1 MKLLL
6 LAMNF
11 LNRKE
16 VAMFDTLHL
25 TNMLRLEVE
34 SIPETGLPL
43 DAFPDKIQEI
53 ILNLARYENFNVEY
67 TASIILS
74 AVATAIG
81 NSCHIRIKGEWKTCP
96 SLYMMLVGR
105 PGLGKTPPLGFIY
118 KPINEYDDRLHE
130 KYNEEYD
137 EYERAM
143 SAGKHG
149 TDGEERLLKKPNF
162 ITTVIYDSTPEA
174 MMNIHQ
180 HNQRGITLVVDEI
193 LALFNSVKRYN
204 SKNNLI
210 EDLLTAYS
218 GQPLKIIRKSESR
231 PVLIKNPCINVIGS
245 VQTNMLQ
252 EVFRTEFLANG
263 LLDRFLF
270 VYPKNRKIS
279 GWRREE
285 INTLRPDIMNQWRT
299 IINRVFSIPCIL
311 DDKGT
316 TVNPRILTMSDDA
329 EECFYEW
336 YNGIIDAVNAIEDD
350 ADVEETEEVSE
361 QKHQLEK
368 KVDKY
373 ANIIFGSDDPEEKTG
388 EEVDDEE
395 LVRAKAKKN
404 KFDSGYDFFDEAP
417 KKSMGV
423 IKSSDLRD
431 AEDFD
436 VIGEVER
443 KAETVKQ
450 NALEKENNKETE
462 GEQTDKRSTE
472 EVLANVGKNIGNAL
486 RGFAGGVK
494 NFGIHC
500 GYFCKNVSIMIKRKR
515 AIAKRKK
522 AEEERRERER
532 QKAERARMRAE
543 RGESDGLVQVH
554 SRTDRRPQ
562 QNRRPANRNKRR

>member
-1 MKLLL
+1 MKPLQSG
-6 LAMNF
+6 MF
-11 LNRKE
+11 YRNRE
-16 VAMFDTLHL
+16 ETIMYDNLHL
-25 TNMLRLEVE
+25 TNMLRSEVE
-34 SIPETGLPL
+34 HIPETGLPL
-43 DAFPDKIQEI
+43 DVFPDKIQEI

-130 KYNEEYD
+130 KYNEECD

-143 SAGKHG
+143 SVGKHG
-149 TDGEERLLKKPNF
+149 NEVEGQLLKKPNF
-162 ITTVIYDSTPEA
+162 VTTVIYDSTPEA

-180 HNQRGITLVVDEI
+180 YNQRGITLVVDEI

-218 GQPLKIIRKSESR
+218 GQPLKVIRKSESR
-231 PVLIKNPCINVIGS
+231 PILIKNPCINVIGS

-285 INTLRPDIMNQWRT
+285 RNTVRPDIMNQWRT

-311 DDKGT
+311 DEKGM

-350 ADVEETEEVSE
+350 ADVESRKMKLNGHVARLALLFQIMKWATDDDDMQYIEQDSVRSAIRMIDIYEETYRRIQEAIVINSIGETKESWLSLLGETFTSGDAVVAGR
-361 QKHQLEK
+361 
-368 KVDKY
+368 KVDMSRRTVYY
-373 ANIIFGSDDPEEKTG
+373 ALDQLCRLQHP
-388 EEVDDEE
+388 
-395 LVRAKAKKN
+395 L
-404 KFDSGYDFFDEAP
+404 
-417 KKSMGV
+417 
-423 IKSSDLRD
+423 
-431 AEDFD
+431 
-436 VIGEVER
+436 
-443 KAETVKQ
+443 
-450 NALEKENNKETE
+450 
-462 GEQTDKRSTE
+462 
-472 EVLANVGKNIGNAL
+472 
-486 RGFAGGVK
+486 
-494 NFGIHC
+494 
-500 GYFCKNVSIMIKRKR
+500 
-515 AIAKRKK
+515 IAKLQHGVYRKLV
-522 AEEERRERER
+522 AENTDAPCTFALSFGKDAMLSSRSA
-532 QKAERARMRAE
+532 K
-543 RGESDGLVQVH
+543 VQSATTENSGNH
-554 SRTDRRPQ
+554 E
-562 QNRRPANRNKRR
+562 